1 MKQQGRDV
9 APEAA
14 AVAFLLCWPK
24 QITGASWN
32 RNTLLSNLE
41 SWNNRI
47 RQLIGFFSYPYGVGR
62 GRKVAIVRILLL
74 RRSSVPLW
82 AALLGTCIT
91 EQSLLQC
98 MGLHWECARTKRLM
112 LPKLWMIT
120 SPFLPAWIGHNAC
133 CPVYAA
139 LLHLSPTPLLCG
151 VFFFFSDAFRH
162 SKLRAKQMLIYPIW
176 KGAAALLLLPHEAPA
191 VLSAWLNMSIYTY
204 LALLTR

>member
-151 VFFFFSDAFRH
+151 VFFFF
-162 SKLRAKQMLIYPIW
+162 QMHLGIQSWEQNRCWFIPS
-176 KGAAALLLLPHEAPA
+176 GRELLPSSFS
-191 VLSAWLNMSIYTY
+191 LMK
-204 LALLTR
+204 LLQCCLPGWTCPFIPI

>member
-1 MKQQGRDV
+1 MLVAAPGVFLLQEQCGQTSGESSGCKKVVLCCWAALLEQEARSIKQQGRDV

-91 EQSLLQC
+91 KQSLLQC
-98 MGLHWECARTKRLM
+98 MGLH
-112 LPKLWMIT
+112 
-120 SPFLPAWIGHNAC
+120 
-133 CPVYAA
+133 
-139 LLHLSPTPLLCG
+139 
-151 VFFFFSDAFRH
+151 
-162 SKLRAKQMLIYPIW
+162 
-176 KGAAALLLLPHEAPA
+176 
-191 VLSAWLNMSIYTY
+191 
-204 LALLTR
+204 